1 MIICQVSKTW
11 FFCLDVFVLSVSFLL
26 VSPSKKPPT
35 IKGEKMRKNKRNNSK
50 LLKVV
55 DNTKLSIE
63 TKKQQDE
70 DRAYQ
75 EFNEKCKEL
84 IRSEIREL
92 FENSKVDFGSKVYN
106 FSFYLAQ
113 EFIFDKM
120 PIGSYQRALNFGT
133 KEAHQNYLEYLNNE
147 YSIKPREVVDNE
159 KSRTIN

>member
-1 MIICQVSKTW
+1 
-11 FFCLDVFVLSVSFLL
+11 
-26 VSPSKKPPT
+26 
-35 IKGEKMRKNKRNNSK
+35 MRKSKRNNSK

-55 DNTKLSIE
+55 DNTEVSIE

-70 DRAYQ
+70 DKAYQ
-75 EFNEKCKEL
+75 NFNEKCKEL
-84 IRSEIREL
+84 IRGEIRQL

-106 FSFYLAQ
+106 FSFHLAQ
-113 EFIFDKM
+113 ELIFDKM

-147 YSIKPREVVDNE
+147 YSIKPREVVDNDE